1 MHRGPRG
8 GPARPTW
15 AQPGPAATRTAHAH
29 PWCGCWSPVELAG
42 GLHQSRGQQQQFLFI
57 AFFFVMIFI
66 LMSGIF
72 TPSESMPRWAQQFN
86 YVNPVAYLM
95 RINRMVMLK
104 GSGFYDIARDMAA
117 LSVLAVTFITFAIMA
132 YRKRA

>member
-1 MHRGPRG
+1 M
-8 GPARPTW
+8 AST
-15 AQPGPAATRTAHAH
+15 
-29 PWCGCWSPVELAG
+29 
-42 GLHQSRGQQQQFLFI
+42 QQQFLFI